1 MVDRRTHFCMLSL
14 NMAGSNDQSQGTTQ
28 KRGGGGGEGAFG
40 GKSMNI
46 FINEGCIQNL
56 KGLQIDE
63 GLSRLR
69 WSGSVGLSNLTPE

>member
-1 MVDRRTHFCMLSL
+1 
-14 NMAGSNDQSQGTTQ
+14 
-28 KRGGGGGEGAFG
+28 
-40 GKSMNI
+40 MNI

-69 WSGSVGLSNLTPE
+69 WSGSVGLSNLTPELSGGWPEFAGF